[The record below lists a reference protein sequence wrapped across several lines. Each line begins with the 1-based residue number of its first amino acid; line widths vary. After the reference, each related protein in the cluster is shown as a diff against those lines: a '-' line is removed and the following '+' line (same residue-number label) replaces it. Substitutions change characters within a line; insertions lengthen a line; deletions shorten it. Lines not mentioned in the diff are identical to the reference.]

1 MSRME
6 EYYPQPLEYHPERW
20 LRDDRADMGTTC
32 KTDGGF
38 LSLPFSH
45 GLRAC
50 PGKRFAEQSLYLAV
64 ATVSNTSSALNSDG
78 IGWFCNVVYFTLH
91 YRSPFILHYRSTF
104 IIHYRSTSCTKK
116 TNTIIAI
123 IINFNFDISLS

>member
-1 MSRME
+1 ME

-64 ATVSNTSSALNSDG
+64 ATVSNASSAISSDG
-78 IGWFCNVVYFTLH
+78 IGWFCNVGFSPPLSPNVSAVLHETLMLLL
-91 YRSPFILHYRSTF
+91 PF
-104 IIHYRSTSCTKK
+104 
-116 TNTIIAI
+116 
-123 IINFNFDISLS
+123 